1 MNLTFFLG
9 GMRIQQSFIFW
20 PQILEAQ
27 MSNSLTEQV
36 PWLGKGSD
44 VIRLD
49 EDVHVDS
56 SSMMYV
62 RMHT

>member
-1 MNLTFFLG
+1 
-9 GMRIQQSFIFW
+9 MRIQQSFIFW

-56 SSMMYV
+56 GSMTSV